1 MEKLNSKV
9 IIKEKIK
16 SVFSIILNS
25 PKNGNALSQSLI
37 DELNLAFDNLSKNSK
52 CRIIIIESN
61 SKIFCAGADLKEL
74 KKMQKNSYKENLV
87 DSKNLMTL
95 FNKILSIDKLVI
107 AKVNGAS
114 IAHN

>member
-9 IIKEKIK
+9 IIKEKIQ

-37 DELNLAFDNLSKNSK
+37 KELNLAFDNLSKNSK

-61 SKIFCAGADLKEL
+61 SKIF
-74 KKMQKNSYKENLV
+74 
-87 DSKNLMTL
+87 
-95 FNKILSIDKLVI
+95 LSH
-107 AKVNGAS
+107 S
-114 IAHN
+114 T